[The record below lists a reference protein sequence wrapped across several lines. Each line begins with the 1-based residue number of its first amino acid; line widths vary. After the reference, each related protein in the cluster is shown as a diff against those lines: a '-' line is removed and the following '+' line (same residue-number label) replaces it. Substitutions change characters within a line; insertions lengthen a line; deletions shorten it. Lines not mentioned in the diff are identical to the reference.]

1 MRRIQRFTT
10 IILILIMC
18 LSGCKKQ
25 ERLVS
30 SAPQSTSARQSTS
43 APQSTSAEKED
54 TLSLCMVGDVLLHD
68 RLEAAAKQADGSYN
82 YDFLF
87 SRLKGEIESK
97 DIAIVNQE
105 VIIGGKE
112 LGVSGYPAFNASF
125 EMADALAGTG
135 FDVVCHGTNHA
146 LDKGKKGILHA
157 LSNWKEEH
165 PDIHVL
171 GINDSKA
178 DQENICIIEKNNIK
192 VAILNYTYGTNGIKL
207 PDDMPYAVDLLDETR
222 VRKDIKK
229 AEEMADFTIVCPH
242 WGTEYSLK
250 IDEMQKKWTKIFRE
264 CGADLVIGTHPH
276 VIEGIEKFDDKDPD
290 TWSNNHGNGDML
302 VYYSLGNFANWTSNT
317 GTTAAN
323 CMLGGMAEVVIKK
336 TGSTGVAI
344 DKFSMIPLVCHVSD
358 NYEEISV
365 YTLEGYT
372 KDLEEKNAIRRQT
385 SEFSIDYCRELWN
398 NVIGGGLKN
407 E

>member
-1 MRRIQRFTT
+1 MRRIQRLTT
-10 IILILIMC
+10 IILILILC

-54 TLSLCMVGDVLLHD
+54 TLSICMIGDVLLHD
-68 RLEAAAKQADGSYN
+68 ELEAAAKQADGSYT

-87 SRLKGEIESK
+87 TQLKDEIKSR

-112 LGVSGYPAFNASF
+112 LGVSGYPSFNASY
-125 EMADALAGTG
+125 EMADALARTG

-146 LDKGKKGILHA
+146 LDKGKKGILNA
-157 LSNWKEEH
+157 LSNWKEKH

-171 GINDSKA
+171 GINDSEA
-178 DQENICIIEKNNIK
+178 DRDRICIIEKSNIR
-192 VAILNYTYGTNGIKL
+192 VAILNYTYGTNGIDL
-207 PDDMPYAVDLLDETR
+207 PKDMPYAVDMLDESR

-229 AEEMADFTIVCPH
+229 AEETADFTIVCPH
-242 WGTEYSLK
+242 WGTEYSLET
-250 IDEMQKKWTKIFRE
+250 DEMQKKWTAIFRE

-276 VIEGIEKFDDKDPD
+276 VIEGVEEFTDKDK
-290 TWSNNHGNGDML
+290 TTRTNNKGNGDML

-317 GTTAAN
+317 GSVAAN
-323 CMLGGMAEVVIKK
+323 CMLGGMAQVVIKK
-336 TGSTGVAI
+336 KNGGETAI
-344 DKFSMIPLVCHVSD
+344 DNYDMVPLVCHVSD
-358 NYEEISV
+358 NYKEISV
-365 YTLEGYT
+365 YPLDRYT

-385 SEFSIDYCRELWN
+385 SEFSIEYCRKLWN
-398 NVIGGGLKN
+398 SRIRLN
-407 E
+407 

>member
-1 MRRIQRFTT
+1 MSRLTT
-10 IILILIMC
+10 IIFILILC

-25 ERLVS
+25 ERSLS
-30 SAPQSTSARQSTS
+30 SV
-43 APQSTSAEKED
+43 PQSTSAEKED
-54 TLSLCMVGDVLLHD
+54 TLSICMIGDVLLHD
-68 RLEAAAKQADGSYN
+68 ELEAAAKQADGSYN

-87 SRLKGEIESK
+87 SQLKGEIESK

-125 EMADALAGTG
+125 EMADALAKTG

-146 LDKGKKGILHA
+146 LDKGKKGILNA
-157 LSNWKEEH
+157 LSNWKEKH

-171 GINDSKA
+171 GINDSEA
-178 DQENICIIEKNNIK
+178 DRDKICIIEKNNIR
-192 VAILNYTYGTNGIKL
+192 VAILNYTYGTNGINL
-207 PDDMPYAVDLLDETR
+207 PKDMPYAVDMLDESR

-229 AEEMADFTIVCPH
+229 AEETADFTIVCPH
-242 WGTEYSLK
+242 WGTEYSLET
-250 IDEMQKKWTKIFRE
+250 DEMQKKWTAIFRE

-276 VIEGIEKFDDKDPD
+276 VIEGVEEFADKDK
-290 TWSNNHGNGDML
+290 TTRTNNKRNGDML

-317 GTTAAN
+317 GSVAAN
-323 CMLGGMAEVVIKK
+323 CMLGGMAQVVIKK
-336 TGSTGVAI
+336 KNGGETAI
-344 DKFSMIPLVCHVSD
+344 DNYDMVPLVCHVSD
-358 NYEEISV
+358 NYKEISV
-365 YTLEGYT
+365 YPLDRYT

-385 SEFSIDYCRELWN
+385 SEFSIDYCRKLWD
-398 NVIGGGLKN
+398 NVIGGGIEN

>member
-30 SAPQSTSARQSTS
+30 SAPQSTSACQSTS

-54 TLSLCMVGDVLLHD
+54 TLSICMIGDVLLHD
-68 RLEAAAKQADGSYN
+68 ELEAAAKQADGSYN
-82 YDFLF
+82 YEFLF
-87 SRLKGEIESK
+87 TQLKDEIESR

-112 LGVSGYPAFNASF
+112 LGVSGYPSFNASY
-125 EMADALAGTG
+125 EMADALAKTG

-146 LDKGKKGILHA
+146 LDKGKKGILNA
-157 LSNWKEEH
+157 LSNWKEKH

-171 GINDSKA
+171 GINDSEA
-178 DQENICIIEKNNIK
+178 DRDRICIIEKNNIR
-192 VAILNYTYGTNGIKL
+192 VAILNYTYGTNGINL
-207 PDDMPYAVDLLDETR
+207 PKDMPYAVDMLDESR

-229 AEEMADFTIVCPH
+229 AEETADFTIVCPH
-242 WGTEYSLK
+242 WGTEYSLET
-250 IDEMQKKWTKIFRE
+250 DEMQKKWTSIFRE

-276 VIEGIEKFDDKDPD
+276 VIEGVEEFADKDK
-290 TWSNNHGNGDML
+290 TIRTNNKGNGDMV

-317 GTTAAN
+317 GSVAAN
-323 CMLGGMAEVVIKK
+323 CMLGGMAQVVIKK
-336 TGSTGVAI
+336 KNGGETAI
-344 DKFSMIPLVCHVSD
+344 DNYDIVPLVCHVSD
-358 NYEEISV
+358 NYREISV
-365 YTLEGYT
+365 YPLDRYT

-385 SEFSIDYCRELWN
+385 SEFSIEYCRKLWN
-398 NVIGGGLKN
+398 SRIRIN
-407 E
+407 